1 MRLAAIR
8 YLQRERRAS
17 LANIPGRGFASL
29 ELRKHSHPRETSLSV
44 SSGISCGFLEKTCSA
59 SAYRVSRPLAGMLTM
74 KTKYALKALAL
85 LATVDQA
92 EPMLISDIAEREGI
106 PKKFLELILRELK
119 QHGILDSRKGRG
131 GGYLLRR
138 RPEDINL
145 ASIIRIL
152 DGPLAPVPCL
162 SQTAYRRCEG
172 CEDERTCGIRLV
184 LKEMHQST
192 LRVLEGTTLADVA
205 AKVRE
210 AAAGTKPVARYSI

>member
-1 MRLAAIR
+1 
-8 YLQRERRAS
+8 
-17 LANIPGRGFASL
+17 
-29 ELRKHSHPRETSLSV
+29 
-44 SSGISCGFLEKTCSA
+44 
-59 SAYRVSRPLAGMLTM
+59 MLTM

-92 EPMLISDIAEREGI
+92 EPMLIADIAEREGI

-152 DGPLAPVPCL
+152 DGPIAPVPCL

-184 LKEMHQST
+184 LKEMHQTT